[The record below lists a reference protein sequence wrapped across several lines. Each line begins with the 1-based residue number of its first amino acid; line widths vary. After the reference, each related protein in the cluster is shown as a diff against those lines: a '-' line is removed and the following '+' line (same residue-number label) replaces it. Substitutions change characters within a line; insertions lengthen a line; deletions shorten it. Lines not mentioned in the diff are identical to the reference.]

1 MFDKIK
7 QLFSTASDSKGDDA
21 ITLELAAAALLV
33 EVSKS
38 DYQQDA
44 VEVEKIR
51 ALLCQHYSVSLG
63 DLESYVEKAHEASAD
78 STSLYPFTRFINDNC
93 DNAEKYQLVHSLWEV
108 AAEDGRID
116 KYEDHLIRKIADL
129 IYLPHRD
136 FIRAKLAACEHIK

>member
-7 QLFSTASDSKGDDA
+7 QLFSTTNNTKDGDT

-38 DYQQDA
+38 DYQQDTE
-44 VEVEKIR
+44 EVEKIR
-51 ALLCQHYSVSLG
+51 DLLSQHYSVSL
-63 DLESYVEKAHEASAD
+63 DELESYVEKAHEASAD

-93 DNAEKYQLVHSLWEV
+93 DNIEKYQLVHSLWEV

-116 KYEDHLIRKIADL
+116 KYEEHLIRKIADL

-136 FIRAKLAACEHIK
+136 FIRAKLSACEHII